1 MNDYIG
7 IDISKASLQVYI
19 PKGNIDLEIDNTKQ
33 GLKKL
38 TSKLKKLYG
47 KTASSLIWIYEPT
60 GSYWTTIKK
69 YCHENTIS
77 CFIVKP
83 LHILYTKQVQFMM
96 KLAMKNGIM

>member
-47 KTASSLIWIYEPT
+47 WSRK
-60 GSYWTTIKK
+60 SYR
-69 YCHENTIS
+69 
-77 CFIVKP
+77 
-83 LHILYTKQVQFMM
+83 
-96 KLAMKNGIM
+96 